1 MVESSGNQEVRD
13 VSGSGRLEGKV
24 AIITGAARGTGA
36 ETAKHFVREGAIVWI
51 ADLLDD
57 QGEGVAKELGDQA
70 RFVHMDVTAEA
81 DWSRV
86 VEDVLAR
93 DDRIN
98 VLVNNAALCHL
109 APLVET
115 TAAHFE
121 RLIRVNQIGP
131 FLGIRA
137 VFEPMKAQGGGSIV
151 NLSSV
156 DGVSA
161 KNGVVAYA
169 STKWALRG
177 ITKVAAL
184 ELGRYGIRV
193 NAVCPEAGGPEM
205 VRPFMPEGVDPEV
218 AMQFQWPILHSNRD
232 RSIEDRLQDIA
243 YLVTYL
249 ASDES
254 RSCTGGDFV
263 IDGGNSAGR
272 LLKAGPRS

>member
-1 MVESSGNQEVRD
+1 MSSA
-13 VSGSGRLEGKV
+13 GRLEGKV

-36 ETAKHFVREGAIVWI
+36 AIARQFVREGATVWV

-57 QGEGVAKELGDQA
+57 LAGKQVAELGESA
-70 RFVHMDVTAEA
+70 RAVHLDVAEEA
-81 DWSRV
+81 DWRRV
-86 VEDVLAR
+86 VDEVTER
-93 DDRIN
+93 DGKVD
-98 VLVNNAALCHL
+98 VLVNNAAVLKL

-115 TAAHFE
+115 TAADFE
-121 RLIRVNQIGP
+121 RLVRVNQIGP

-137 VFEPMKAQGGGSIV
+137 VVEPMKAIGGGSIV
-151 NLSSV
+151 NIASV
-156 DGVSA
+156 DGYSA

-177 ITKVAAL
+177 ITKVSAI

-205 VRPFMPEGVDPEV
+205 VRPYLPEGLDPEV

-243 YLVTYL
+243 YLVVYL
-249 ASDES
+249 ASEES
-254 RSCTGGDFV
+254 RSCTGADFV
-263 IDGGNSAGR
+263 IDGGHSAGR

>member
-1 MVESSGNQEVRD
+1 MVEE
-13 VSGSGRLEGKV
+13 
-24 AIITGAARGTGA
+24 
-36 ETAKHFVREGAIVWI
+36 
-51 ADLLDD
+51 
-57 QGEGVAKELGDQA
+57 
-70 RFVHMDVTAEA
+70 
-81 DWSRV
+81 
-86 VEDVLAR
+86 VLAR
-93 DDRIN
+93 DERVD
-98 VLVNNAALCHL
+98 VLVNNAGVLHL

-115 TAAHFE
+115 TAADFE

-137 VFEPMKAQGGGSIV
+137 VFEAMKAQGGGSIV
-151 NLSSV
+151 NISSV
-156 DGVSA
+156 DGFSA

-177 ITKVAAL
+177 ITKVAAI

-205 VRPFMPEGVDPEV
+205 VRPYLPEGVDPEL
-218 AMQFQWPILHSNRD
+218 AMQFNWPILHSNRD
-232 RSIEDRLQDIA
+232 RTIEERLQDIA

-254 RSCTGGDFV
+254 LTCTGSYFV
-263 IDGGNSAGR
+263 IDGGHSAGR